1 MASEN
6 SYAQLLDDYENGV
19 QVIEGETFD
28 EYQKR
33 MGGIDYNAYG
43 GLTGM
48 GYANG
53 GGIGSMMKPKKK
65 KKKSNE
71 PVVQGGVDN
80 YLGKQPQVQ
89 APRTWQ
95 SSPDK
100 PATELAYITKAE
112 KDLIIK
118 KNIHGGLEGGPNMGP
133 SGIMSLD
140 SFGDVGGAGASGG
153 DTNAGGGAMSGR
165 GFSGRN
171 TNTTSAREFDR
182 QKQAQ
187 IGRLQNA
194 ENAQARGLGYS
205 ARDNI
210 TGIDR
215 SNPNYNRSGIM
226 SGRFNP
232 LSLISGLISKNPLGI
247 LASLFGKGFKG
258 LNKTMR
264 GTNLDGTVRTQAEY
278 EQMMADKRTVGRRDK
293 LQAAK
298 DKGYNTLFG
307 MKTTDFTPFQEK
319 TLANLNTQTGVK
331 NNLIGGNSTST
342 RFDGFE
348 PRVGNTNT
356 MPNVNITGLNNND
369 FDGVQNVDRSITSGQ
384 IDEFQNQLGGMAPN
398 DYEIGNPGGMVQPND
413 FEIGNPGQYA
423 TADMINEFGQSP
435 EFQTG
440 LINEFAENNV
450 LAGNADQG
458 YVNDPYGTS
467 DQGYVNDPYGTSDQG
482 YVNDPYGTSD
492 QGFVNDPYGTSDQ
505 GFQGIGETI
514 ASLTN
519 SGLPGNDIFAGLTEK
534 QKSLLDSRSS
544 MYPGIL
550 GAQEMLNN
558 ISSEDDPNDPATIK
572 DVTTYL
578 G

>member
-89 APRTWQ
+89 APRKWQ

-171 TNTTSAREFDR
+171 TNTTSGREFDK

-194 ENAQARGLGYS
+194 ERFQAQDLGYNE
-205 ARDNI
+205 RQNI

-215 SNPNYNRSGIM
+215 TNPNYNKSGIF
-226 SGRFNP
+226 GAGFNP
-232 LSLISGLISKNPLGI
+232 LSMILGLINPFLGI
-247 LASLFGKGFKG
+247 ASRGIGSLKGGFKG

-331 NNLIGGNSTST
+331 NNLIGGNSTSN
-342 RFDGFE
+342 RFNGFE

-398 DYEIGNPGGMVQPND
+398 DYEIGNPGAMVQPND

-458 YVNDPYGTS
+458 Y
-467 DQGYVNDPYGTSDQG
+467 
-482 YVNDPYGTSD
+482 
-492 QGFVNDPYGTSDQ
+492 
-505 GFQGIGETI
+505 QGIGETI
-514 ASLTN
+514 AGITN
-519 SGLPGNDIFAGLTEK
+519 NNLPGNNIFAFNAGSPKDKTLKTLDNQVQDGLFMNDANKLQYE
-534 QKSLLDSRSS
+534 QLLQEDLDSGQPLSLPKNR
-544 MYPGIL
+544 YI
-550 GAQEMLNN
+550 
-558 ISSEDDPNDPATIK
+558 T
-572 DVTTYL
+572 
-578 G
+578 